1 MIRAALVV
9 LGAASLGGATLGGV
23 VLALGA
29 LAAGALAEV
38 TGDRETGR
46 QLAGQCRTCHG
57 LDGYALVP
65 IAPHIGGEPASYLR
79 AQLTAFRDGSREHE
93 IMSLVAG
100 ALSDEEIAG
109 LAAWYAGH
117 DVTVVLEA
125 DPAAAPAACVACH
138 GADGLHLFEDAPN
151 LAGETNIYIDTQ
163 LKAFRSGKRVHE
175 VMTPIA
181 QELTDEEIRAAA
193 DWYAAVQI
201 TIDLVD

>member
-9 LGAASLGGATLGGV
+9 LGGATLGGAL
-23 VLALGA
+23 LAV
-29 LAAGALAEV
+29 GALAEV
-38 TGDRETGR
+38 TGDREVGR

-57 LDGYALVP
+57 LDGYAQLP
-65 IAPHIGGEPASYLR
+65 IAPHIGGEPESYLR

-93 IMSLVAG
+93 IMSIVAS
-100 ALSDEEIAG
+100 ALSDEQIAG

-117 DVTVVLEA
+117 DVTVELEA
-125 DPAAAPAACVACH
+125 DPAAAPTACVACH

-151 LAGETNIYIDTQ
+151 LAGETNVYIDTQ

-181 QELTDEEIRAAA
+181 SDLTDEEIRAAA

-201 TIDLVD
+201 EIELVD